1 LRTVTALPLTL
12 STPLHSWLMVWPL
25 ARVHCTVQPFV
36 ATDELLVTVTVV
48 CHPPGQELSTWYDAP
63 HPVPAEVGVGD
74 ALGDALGEVVGDG
87 LALGLGEVVRDG
99 LALGDTEGEVVGDG
113 LVAVPPTI
121 RYVTSE
127 RAGTVALKAPPL
139 IEMVDCAAVLLVEF
153 VRNGVTV
160 PLDDPVP
167 LSE

>member
-1 LRTVTALPLTL
+1 MGEALR
-12 STPLHSWLMVWPL
+12 
-25 ARVHCTVQPFV
+25 
-36 ATDELLVTVTVV
+36 
-48 CHPPGQELSTWYDAP
+48 
-63 HPVPAEVGVGD
+63 
-74 ALGDALGEVVGDG
+74 DG
-87 LALGLGEVVRDG
+87 LALGLGDVERDG
-99 LALGDTEGEVVGDG
+99 LALGLGDADGDVVGDG

-139 IEMVDCAAVLLVEF
+139 IAMVDCAAVLLVEF

>member
-12 STPLHSWLMVWPL
+12 STPLHSWLMLWPL

-48 CHPPGQELSTWYDAP
+48 CQPPGQELSTWYDAP

-74 ALGDALGEVVGDG
+74 VLRDG
-87 LALGLGEVVRDG
+87 LALGLGDAEGEAVDEAV
-99 LALGDTEGEVVGDG
+99 GEVVGDG

-139 IEMVDCAAVLLVEF
+139 IAMVDCAAVLLVEF

-160 PLDDPVP
+160 PLDDAVP